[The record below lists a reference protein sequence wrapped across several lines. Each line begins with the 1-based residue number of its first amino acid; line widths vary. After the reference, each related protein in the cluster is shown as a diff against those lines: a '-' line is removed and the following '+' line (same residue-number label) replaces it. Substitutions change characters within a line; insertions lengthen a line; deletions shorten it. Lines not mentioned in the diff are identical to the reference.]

1 MITRFSLRRLLIGG
15 LTAFALIGGGISVP
29 LVAAS
34 LTPAMAQ
41 SADEMQEALENYGHW
56 VRHARYGEVWVPDG
70 VPPDWRPYEYGHWVY
85 TDDWGWYWISDESED
100 DWGWVVYHY
109 GRWGFDREIGWFWV
123 RGDDW
128 APAWVD
134 WRYGGDEVGWAPL
147 PPDDAID
154 VYEEQPEFWAFV
166 PLRYMGE
173 ERLRTHYY
181 PRDRRIALLRSTR
194 IVNRPVHVE
203 GRRIWVNPGLAP
215 GFIAGRTHVALHA
228 YQVRPRV
235 FSRTTSVQG
244 AVTVRKEDLRIKGA
258 VKRSAPITV
267 QRTTV
272 AIQPT
277 AGAPAPQPLNKKEP
291 GRLGP
296 HVPRAA
302 QGTTVSAARRRAAAT
317 AGWTAAASEAIADP
331 AAAPGNVDAAAQAP
345 RPAAAGATTSP
356 AAGSATAAAGAAAT
370 ASRAWCHRLRHRLTC
385 APPKPPAGAA
395 PPQAAAAAAATAAAY
410 RRRRRMRL
418 RRQPRT
424 SSRRRTAA
432 PPPPAAGTGAAA
444 ATSAGGRTAGK
455 ARARGGTE
463 EAGRTAGSAQRT
475 GGLAGP
481 PVHICRC
488 LEALSAP
495 ARS

>member
-277 AGAPAPQPLNKKEP
+277 AGVPAPQPLNKKEP

-302 QGTTVSAARRRAAAT
+302 QGTTVAPP
-317 AGWTAAASEAIADP
+317 AGAPPQPPGGPPPQVRPSPTPPP
-331 AAAPGNVDAAAQAP
+331 AGNVAPQPKPPGPPPQAQPQAQPRVVQPPPQAQPRVVPPPAP
-345 RPAAAGATTSP
+345 PANV
-356 AAGSATAAAGAAAT
+356 
-370 ASRAWCHRLRHRLTC
+370 

-395 PPQAAAAAAATAAAY
+395 PPKPPPPPPPPPPP
-410 RRRRRMRL
+410 
-418 RRQPRT
+418 QPRNV
-424 SSRRRTAA
+424 APPHVA
-432 PPPPAAGTGAAA
+432 PPPPPPPPQARPQQRAPAAAPPAKPTPGAAPKKPDEP
-444 ATSAGGRTAGK
+444 R
-455 ARARGGTE
+455 
-463 EAGRTAGSAQRT
+463 
-475 GGLAGP
+475 
-481 PVHICRC
+481 
-488 LEALSAP
+488 
-495 ARS
+495 

>member
-1 MITRFSLRRLLIGG
+1 MITRFSPRRLLIGG
-15 LTAFALIGGGISVP
+15 LTAFAFIGGSISVP
-29 LVAAS
+29 LVTAS

-181 PRDRRIALLRSTR
+181 PRDRRVALLRSTR

-302 QGTTVSAARRRAAAT
+302 QGVTVPPGGSQDQQQQNKQVQPQSQPNQVQPQPQPKQVQPQPQPQNRQVQPQPQPQPKQVQPQPQPQPKQVQPQPQPKQVQPQPQPQNKQVQPQPQPQPKQVQPQPQPKQVQPPPQPQNKQVQPQPQPKQVQPQPQPQIRQPPPQPQQRA
-317 AGWTAAASEAIADP
+317 P
-331 AAAPGNVDAAAQAP
+331 QP
-345 RPAAAGATTSP
+345 
-356 AAGSATAAAGAAAT
+356 
-370 ASRAWCHRLRHRLTC
+370 
-385 APPKPPAGAA
+385 PPKQPPAKQ
-395 PPQAAAAAAATAAAY
+395 PPGKE
-410 RRRRRMRL
+410 
-418 RRQPRT
+418 
-424 SSRRRTAA
+424 
-432 PPPPAAGTGAAA
+432 PPP
-444 ATSAGGRTAGK
+444 
-455 ARARGGTE
+455 E
-463 EAGRTAGSAQRT
+463 EKK
-475 GGLAGP
+475 
-481 PVHICRC
+481 
-488 LEALSAP
+488 
-495 ARS
+495 

>member
-29 LVAAS
+29 LVAAA

-154 VYEEQPEFWAFV
+154 VYEEQPEFWTFV

-181 PRDRRIALLRSTR
+181 PHDRRVALLRSTR

-244 AVTVRKEDLRIKGA
+244 AVTVRQEDLRIKGA

-302 QGTTVSAARRRAAAT
+302 QGVTVPPGGSQDQQQQNKQVQPQPQPKQVQPQPQPKQVQPQPQPQNRQVQPQPKQVQPQPQPQHKQVQPQPQPKQVQPQPQPQIRQPPPQPQQRA
-317 AGWTAAASEAIADP
+317 P
-331 AAAPGNVDAAAQAP
+331 QP
-345 RPAAAGATTSP
+345 
-356 AAGSATAAAGAAAT
+356 
-370 ASRAWCHRLRHRLTC
+370 
-385 APPKPPAGAA
+385 PPKQPPAKQ
-395 PPQAAAAAAATAAAY
+395 PPGKE
-410 RRRRRMRL
+410 
-418 RRQPRT
+418 
-424 SSRRRTAA
+424 
-432 PPPPAAGTGAAA
+432 PPP
-444 ATSAGGRTAGK
+444 
-455 ARARGGTE
+455 E
-463 EAGRTAGSAQRT
+463 EKK
-475 GGLAGP
+475 
-481 PVHICRC
+481 
-488 LEALSAP
+488 
-495 ARS
+495 